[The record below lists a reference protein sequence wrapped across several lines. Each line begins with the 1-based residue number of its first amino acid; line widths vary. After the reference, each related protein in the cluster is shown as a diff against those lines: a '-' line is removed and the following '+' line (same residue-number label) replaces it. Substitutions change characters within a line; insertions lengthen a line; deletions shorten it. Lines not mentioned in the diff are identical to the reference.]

1 MREDSNFF
9 TNGERF
15 AFAEP
20 KEQDMPE
27 TPPMIKTSN
36 INYSLLFI
44 FSSIFLEVL
53 KSKRIKTAQ
62 KDAEIPIKATTLSP

>member
-20 KEQDMPE
+20 NTREQDMPE
-27 TPPMIKTSN
+27 TPPPMIKTSN

-44 FSSIFLEVL
+44 FFLFLEV
-53 KSKRIKTAQ
+53 
-62 KDAEIPIKATTLSP
+62 

>member
-1 MREDSNFF
+1 
-9 TNGERF
+9 
-15 AFAEP
+15 
-20 KEQDMPE
+20 MPE

-53 KSKRIKTAQ
+53 KSKNQNRTEGCRNTNKSNNTVTLKGVLEIK
-62 KDAEIPIKATTLSP
+62 